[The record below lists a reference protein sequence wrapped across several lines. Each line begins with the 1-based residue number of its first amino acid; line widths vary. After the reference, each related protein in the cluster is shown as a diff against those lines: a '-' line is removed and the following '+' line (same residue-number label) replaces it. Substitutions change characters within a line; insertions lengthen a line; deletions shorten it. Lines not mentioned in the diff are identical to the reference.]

1 MTRMRVSA
9 GVASIQPSIYPPI
22 HSSIHPCR
30 YQWVDTEEALDDMC
44 AHIAT
49 VTEVAVD
56 LEHHSF
62 HSFLGFVC
70 LMQVRG

>member
-1 MTRMRVSA
+1 
-9 GVASIQPSIYPPI
+9 
-22 HSSIHPCR
+22 
-30 YQWVDTEEALDDMC
+30 MC

-70 LMQVRG
+70 LMQVRVSVSVRIGVRVSASASLRVSVKG